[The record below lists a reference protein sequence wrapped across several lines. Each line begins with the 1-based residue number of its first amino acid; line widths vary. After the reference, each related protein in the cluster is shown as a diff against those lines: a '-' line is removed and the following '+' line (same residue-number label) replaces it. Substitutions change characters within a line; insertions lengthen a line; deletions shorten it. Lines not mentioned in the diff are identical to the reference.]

1 MGTSSRAVVDVRDM
15 LCAQALAAVAQVLA
29 PLQPGNAVEVRCNAE
44 DVKRDLLIWAKGRGH
59 AVRVTG
65 QAVLRIEKG

>member
-1 MGTSSRAVVDVRDM
+1 M
-15 LCAQALAAVAQVLA
+15 LCAQALATVARALA
-29 PLQPGNAVEVRCNAE
+29 PLRAGDAVEVRCNAE
-44 DVKRDLLIWAKGRGH
+44 DVQRDLLIFAKDRGH